1 MLRTACHAICPSW
14 PPCAVL
20 ALYPCSGRLGR
31 RLSLSGRIVRVEA
44 RCCSGTECLNGRNT
58 GEARRASMVAWWR
71 LSSDEYQTS
80 NCVRNRIVGGGVRTI
95 IWLFVRWTER
105 SQCRSAMCVH
115 REGLR
120 LTTPGCALLLRIRRS
135 TGFWDSGIDLLRRS
149 HGRYRMKLESIF
161 LTGCPDPSCKTA
173 IADVRTSVSLLV
185 TVRLQVVGPPLA
197 RCVTWLCCRSRELSG
212 WFSSGLGLC

>member
-1 MLRTACHAICPSW
+1 MLRTACHVICLCW
-14 PPCAVL
+14 PLCPVL

-135 TGFWDSGIDLLRRS
+135 TGFCDSGVALSRRS

-212 WFSSGLGLC
+212 WFSSGLGL